1 MKTIAFYDTKPYER
15 EAFENCRG
23 RERFTIRYFESR
35 LNEDSAAMAVGC
47 DAVCAFVNSD
57 INSRVIDQLVSK
69 GVEILAL
76 RCAGYN
82 NVDLQYARGRLT
94 VVRVPGYSPYAV
106 AEHAM
111 ALLQTLNRKIHK
123 AYLRTR
129 DHNFSLDRLLGF
141 DLHGRT
147 MGLVGAGRI
156 GRVMSDICRG
166 YGMEVLAYD
175 PHPAKDA
182 GMEFVSL
189 EELCQR
195 SHVISLHCPLVESTY
210 HIIDEERI
218 AGMRQGVILIN
229 TSRGALID
237 SQALVQGLKSGTIG
251 GACLDVY
258 EEEETLFFE
267 DYSDTIVQDDLLV
280 TLISMPNVL
289 VTGHQAFL
297 TREALSDI
305 AQVTLTNLEDYFDG
319 RTLTNEI
326 VYQDHR

>member
-1 MKTIAFYDTKPYER
+1 
-15 EAFENCRG
+15 
-23 RERFTIRYFESR
+23 
-35 LNEDSAAMAVGC
+35 MAVGC